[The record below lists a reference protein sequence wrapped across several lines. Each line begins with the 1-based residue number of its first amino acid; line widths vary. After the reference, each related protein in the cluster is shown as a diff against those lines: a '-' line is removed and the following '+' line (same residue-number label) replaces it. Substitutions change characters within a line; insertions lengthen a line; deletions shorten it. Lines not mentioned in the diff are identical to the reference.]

1 MRGPS
6 SCGVSTKLTDKSEFA
21 NKKWTLRG
29 ESIFILAIGKAE
41 ILYGEDIVATV
52 DLVAAEDVELNI
64 FLLILG
70 TIKDIFSTTIFKIL
84 FAIAAI
90 LLIIYILLI
99 IRKNRIKAKRNKI
112 RMIKG

>member
-1 MRGPS
+1 M
-6 SCGVSTKLTDKSEFA
+6 CNDKYSA
-21 NKKWTLRG
+21 PIKKGDVL
-29 ESIFILAIGKAE
+29 GKAE
-41 ILYGEDIVATV
+41 VLYGEDVVATV

-84 FAIAAI
+84 FAIAAV

-112 RMIKG
+112 RMIKGW